1 MRNEHN
7 HAPAGP
13 GGAER
18 RDGGHA
24 HGGEAAPRWD
34 AEFWDERYGSSPALW
49 SGHVNAVLRDEVA
62 TLPPGRALDV
72 GCGEGGD
79 ALWLAEQGW
88 DVLGVDVSRVALD
101 RAATRARET
110 GMSARTAWEHRDL
123 LTWSPPAAAY
133 DLVTVAFVHLAGDQR
148 RQVYASLAEAV
159 APGGTFLVVAHHPD
173 DLGVVPRPPHPELFF
188 TAEELIDDLRVAP
201 GSWDVVTAEAR
212 SRPGHHPDGHPV
224 TLHDTVLR
232 ARRRGD
238 EAGTQR

>member
-1 MRNEHN
+1 M
-7 HAPAGP
+7 
-13 GGAER
+13 
-18 RDGGHA
+18 
-24 HGGEAAPRWD
+24 
-34 AEFWDERYGSSPALW
+34 
-49 SGHVNAVLRDEVA
+49 A
-62 TLPPGRALDV
+62 TLRPGRALDV

-148 RQVYASLAEAV
+148 REVYASLAEAV

-173 DLGVVPRPPHPELFF
+173 DLGVVPRPPHPGLLHRRGAAP
-188 TAEELIDDLRVAP
+188 TTCASLRGP
-201 GSWDVVTAEAR
+201 GTSSPPRQGPPQSPSVL
-212 SRPGHHPDGHPV
+212 GNHPV